1 MTSQSRAGRP
11 KALTIAGSDSGG
23 GAGIQAD
30 LKTFAAFGVYGTT
43 VITAVTAQNTLGV
56 RAILRAEHTDDLAPL
71 ISQATNQPW
80 REKRAD
86 VVDEENLEFRREGL
100 FCPHHARPDPTT
112 AVIEKEPVNSVW
124 PFPRRSGEG
133 QFGTQQST
141 LLPQRLR
148 AS

>member
-1 MTSQSRAGRP
+1 MSEC
-11 KALTIAGSDSGG
+11 GSDNLEKLLGCR
-23 GAGIQAD
+23 
-30 LKTFAAFGVYGTT
+30 
-43 VITAVTAQNTLGV
+43 ITLDDVGYPALEKATLGV